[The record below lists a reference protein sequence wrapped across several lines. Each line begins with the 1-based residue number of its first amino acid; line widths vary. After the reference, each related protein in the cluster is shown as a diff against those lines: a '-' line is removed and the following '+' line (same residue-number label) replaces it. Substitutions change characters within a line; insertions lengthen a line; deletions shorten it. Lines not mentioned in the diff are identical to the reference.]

1 MFAKSQPISPEQAAL
16 LERVNK
22 AEREIKM
29 AKFKT
34 HLKSPHWLFWMC
46 FKYFTF
52 LLASVAVLVPPYSV
66 FITSFKTID
75 QYYDYQFLSYTLS
88 GAISLTLIT
97 TLKLL
102 ILVI

>member
-34 HLKSPHWLFWMC
+34 HLNLS
-46 FKYFTF
+46 FTVNR
-52 LLASVAVLVPPYSV
+52 S
-66 FITSFKTID
+66 
-75 QYYDYQFLSYTLS
+75 
-88 GAISLTLIT
+88 
-97 TLKLL
+97 
-102 ILVI
+102 